1 MKKNTMMRV
10 ASALLVAVL
19 LTTCAISG
27 TFAKYVTS
35 ASSHDSARVA
45 HWGFKETSFTIDDLF
60 EKAYTNV
67 GASADVIAPGT
78 EGESTF
84 SFQPMNSTAPEVA
97 YKITVSTE
105 GSVCDDDLVA
115 NTNIEWKLDN
125 GEWGTFA
132 QLLTAINGLS
142 TDTIPAQTFDADW
155 GATSTHTVYWR
166 WLINENSDANN
177 EQNIKDT
184 ALGNKAG
191 EDWVTLKITILAEQ
205 VD

>member
-1 MKKNTMMRV
+1 MKKNTMMRG

-35 ASSHDSARVA
+35 ATSHDSARVA
-45 HWGFKETSFTIDDLF
+45 HWGFKETSFAIDDLF
-60 EKAYTNV
+60 GSAYNNV

-78 EGESTF
+78 EGQSTF
-84 SFQPMNSTAPEVA
+84 SFQPMNPTAPEVA
-97 YKITVSTE
+97 YKITVSTD

-115 NTNIEWKLDN
+115 NTNIQWKLDD
-125 GEWGTFA
+125 GSWGTFA
-132 QLLTAINGLS
+132 DLLTAINGLS
-142 TDTIPAQTFDADW
+142 TDTIPAQTFHANW
-155 GATSTHTVYWR
+155 GATSTHTVYWQ
-166 WLINENSDANN
+166 WLFNDVADVNN

-191 EDWVTLKITILAEQ
+191 EDWVTLKITIRAEQ